1 MATDKGSGTAGRGEN
16 RPRAEAGARTALG
29 GAAVVRGYAEALF
42 NVVRAEGE
50 LDRVEDELYRF
61 GKLLES
67 NHELKQA
74 LADQSI
80 ERTRRLEVLEGL
92 LADKVSTHTL
102 SLLAFIVTQGR
113 ARQLPQIL
121 EELSSLA
128 AEARNSVVAEVRSA
142 IPLDDRQRKELA
154 EALGKATG
162 RNVEVKVL
170 VDPSVIGGISAR
182 VGDTVID
189 GTVKRRLEQ
198 LKEQVMR

>member
-1 MATDKGSGTAGRGEN
+1 LATSGE
-16 RPRAEAGARTALG
+16 L
-29 GAAVVRGYAEALF
+29 VRGYAEALF

-61 GKLLES
+61 GKLIEQ
-67 NHELKQA
+67 NHELRQA
-74 LADQSI
+74 LADRSI
-80 ERTRRLEVLEGL
+80 DRAQRIKLLEEL
-92 LADKVSTHTL
+92 LGDKVSTHTL
-102 SLLAFIVTQGR
+102 GLITFIVAQGR

-121 EELSSLA
+121 EQLSALA

-154 EALGKATG
+154 EALGKATR

-170 VDPSVIGGISAR
+170 VDPSLIGGVVAKI
-182 VGDTVID
+182 GDTVID
-189 GTVKRRLEQ
+189 GTVKRRMEQ

>member
-1 MATDKGSGTAGRGEN
+1 VPATGE
-16 RPRAEAGARTALG
+16 L
-29 GAAVVRGYAEALF
+29 VRGYAEALF

-80 ERTRRLEVLEGL
+80 DRAQRVKLLEDLLAEVVSAHTLGL
-92 LADKVSTHTL
+92 LT
-102 SLLAFIVTQGR
+102 FIVAQGR

-121 EELSSLA
+121 TELSSLA

-142 IPLDDRQRKELA
+142 IPLDDRQRRELA

-162 RNVEVKVL
+162 KRVEVKVL
-170 VDPSVIGGISAR
+170 VDPSLIGGVVAK
-182 VGDTVID
+182 VDDTVID
-189 GTVKRRLEQ
+189 GSVKRRMQQ
-198 LKEQVMR
+198 LKEQVRR

>member
-1 MATDKGSGTAGRGEN
+1 VATGE
-16 RPRAEAGARTALG
+16 LI
-29 GAAVVRGYAEALF
+29 RGYAEALF
-42 NVVRAEGE
+42 SVVRAEGE

-74 LADQSI
+74 LADQGV
-80 ERTRRLEVLEGL
+80 ERSRRIKVLEDL

-102 SLLAFIVTQGR
+102 GLLSFIVTQGR

-162 RNVEVKVL
+162 KSVAVKVL
-170 VDPSVIGGISAR
+170 VDPTVIGGITAK

-189 GTVKRRLEQ
+189 GTVKRRMEQ
-198 LKEQVMR
+198 LKERVMR